1 MSFYK
6 LPYPFHELL
15 RPEAIDHLMVKGRE
29 DEIKRVWGNAVVDQ
43 GESQAFKRL
52 GLIYLR
58 DSGANNI
65 TCL

>member
-43 GESQAFKRL
+43 GES
-52 GLIYLR
+52 
-58 DSGANNI
+58 
-65 TCL
+65 